1 MVRHAPMSIEAP
13 GVPPSSGFMMGI
25 MIFTVVF
32 YLALAA
38 WAIATVVGL
47 FRMRNWARI
56 SMIVIGSGMAVTG
69 LFVTLVSAAMPL
81 LMKSVPMPPDTNP
94 AAVRVVF
101 IVIAVVWFF
110 IAATGIWWVVYFA
123 LRRTREAFAQ
133 AAMQR
138 GLPPSSVTAVYPTPT
153 PMTDFTVARPMVYQ
167 APPAA
172 AETYATPVLAVS
184 PQPSAPVRPVSIT
197 IIAILMFVGTLVT
210 LFVMLL
216 PVPAF
221 FFGVALSGWTAHV
234 LYLVLACIAT
244 IAGVGLLKLQKP
256 AWVLSLAFYGV
267 GLLNVLSMALPSVRH
282 RMLDY
287 QKNLSHTMGMG
298 VKAPVFGPNIMNL
311 FLLYGMVFD
320 VLLFVFVMVLL
331 WRARWAFETR
341 PDA

>member
-25 MIFTVVF
+25 MVFTTVF

-56 SMIVIGSGMAVTG
+56 SMIVIGSGMALAG
-69 LFVTLVSAAMPL
+69 LLVTLVSAAMPL

-110 IAATGIWWVVYFA
+110 IAVTGIWWVVYFA
-123 LRRTREAFAQ
+123 LRRTREAFTQ

-138 GLPPSSVTAVYPTPT
+138 GLPPASVTAVYPTPT

-167 APPAA
+167 APPAE
-172 AETYATPVLAVS
+172 AETYATPVLAVP
-184 PQPSAPVRPVSIT
+184 PQPSAPARPVSIT
-197 IIAILMFVGTLVT
+197 VIAILMFLGTLAC
-210 LFVMLL
+210 LFMMLL

-221 FFGVALSGWTAHV
+221 FLGVALPGWTGHV
-234 LYLVLACIAT
+234 LYLVFACISA
-244 IAGVGLLKLQKP
+244 IAGFGLLRLQKP
-256 AWVLSLAFYGV
+256 AWVLSFAFYV
-267 GLLNVLSMALPSVRH
+267 AGLMNVLSMAVPSVRQ
-282 RMLDY
+282 RVLGY
-287 QKNLSHTMGMG
+287 QQNLSHTMGMG
-298 VKAPVFGPNIMNL
+298 VKTPVFGPGIMNL
-311 FLLYGMVFD
+311 FFLCGMVFD
-320 VLLFVFVMVLL
+320 VVLFVFLMVLL

-341 PDA
+341 VDA